1 MIAALYFD
9 GKTALAH
16 PVTLVAAHGHL
27 SMSGDFLLRQDAL
40 HTLRV
45 SETFAYAP
53 TILQY
58 ADGAHC
64 EIRASQDKAA
74 LLAMLSYRPSLVQK
88 AQQYWQSALFA
99 VLAILFFLLSFRY
112 WGLPWISAQV
122 TDSLPIEVEQRL
134 GKSILQ
140 EMEKGWI
147 KPTAATPEQVQRIEQ
162 AFAVVAPS
170 GGTTRVLLRNVPA
183 QGANAFAVPGGTI
196 LITDDMVKLICAG
209 SFHCSDAQLQQLS
222 AIFAH
227 ELGHIAHRHSLKSMV
242 SDSVNGMVSLGLFG
256 DFSAL
261 AAGAPM
267 LLVKMSFS
275 REIETQADDYGWEL
289 LAKKGIDQENMLLAY
304 EKMLTQSKAK
314 NLPAWLR
321 SSSNYLSTH
330 PSDEERIAHF
340 KERLNEIG
348 KK

>member
-1 MIAALYFD
+1 MIAAFYFD

-27 SMSGDFLLRQDAL
+27 SLSGDLLGRQDAL
-40 HTLRV
+40 HTLRL
-45 SETFAYAP
+45 SETFAHAP
-53 TILQY
+53 TILHF

-64 EIRASQDKAA
+64 EIRANQDKAA
-74 LLAMLSYRPSLVQK
+74 LLALLNYRPSLVQK
-88 AQQYWQSALFA
+88 AQQYWQSALLA
-99 VLAILFFLLSFRY
+99 VLAIILFLLSFRY

-122 TDSLPIEVEQRL
+122 TDRLPAEVEQRL
-134 GKSILQ
+134 GDSILH

-147 KPTAATPEQVQRIEQ
+147 KPTAATPEQVLRIEQ
-162 AFAVVAPS
+162 AFAAVAPS
-170 GGTTRVLLRNVPA
+170 GGGTRIMLRNVPA
-183 QGANAFAVPGGTI
+183 QGANAFALPGGTI
-196 LITDDMVKLICAG
+196 LITDEMVKLICAG
-209 SFHCSDAQLQQLS
+209 NFHCTDAQLQQLS

-227 ELGHIAHRHSLKSMV
+227 ELGHIAHHHSLKSMV
-242 SDSVNGMVSLGLFG
+242 GDSVNGMVSLGLFG

-275 REIETQADDYGWEL
+275 REIETQADDYGWDL
-289 LAKKGIDQENMLLAY
+289 LAQKGIAQQSMLLAY
-304 EKMLTQSKAK
+304 EKMLAQSKAK
-314 NLPAWLR
+314 DLPAWLR

-330 PSDEERIAHF
+330 PSDEERILHF
-340 KERLNEIG
+340 KERLAGLE